1 MRKPDQLTRRER
13 QIMELLFAMGGGT
26 VNEVRDKLADDP
38 SYSSIRAAMTRLVA
52 KGELT
57 YSEQGPRYVYAPAV
71 QLNKARRSALKNMI
85 DTFFGGSSLKTMTA
99 LLDESSKQLST
110 EELEEL
116 QKQVADAKRRKGK
129 QPS

>member
-1 MRKPDQLTRRER
+1 MRKPEQLTRRER
-13 QIMELLFAMGGGT
+13 QIMELLVAMGEGT
-26 VNEVRDKLADDP
+26 VNDVRDRLPDDP
-38 SYSSIRAAMTRLVA
+38 SYSSIRAALTRLVA

-57 YSEQGPRYVYAPAV
+57 YSEQGPRYVYAPTV
-71 QLNKARRSALKNMI
+71 QLSKARRSALKSLI

-99 LLDESSKQLST
+99 LLDETSKQLSA

-129 QPS
+129 QP

>member
-1 MRKPDQLTRRER
+1 
-13 QIMELLFAMGGGT
+13 MELVFAIGEST
-26 VNEVRDKLADDP
+26 VNDVRDKLPDDP

-57 YSEQGPRYVYAPAV
+57 YSEQGPRYLYSPAV

-99 LLDESSKQLST
+99 LLDEASKQLSA
-110 EELEEL
+110 EELDEL
-116 QKQVADAKRRKGK
+116 QKQISEAKRRKGR
-129 QPS
+129 

>member
-13 QIMELLFAMGGGT
+13 QIMELLFALGEGT
-26 VNEVRDKLADDP
+26 VNDVRDKLSDDP

-52 KGELT
+52 KGELN
-57 YSEQGPRYVYAPAV
+57 YSEQGPRYVYSPAV

-99 LLDESSKQLST
+99 LLDEAAKQLT
-110 EELEEL
+110 AEELEEL
-116 QKQVADAKRRKGK
+116 HRQVAEAKRRKAR
-129 QPS
+129 